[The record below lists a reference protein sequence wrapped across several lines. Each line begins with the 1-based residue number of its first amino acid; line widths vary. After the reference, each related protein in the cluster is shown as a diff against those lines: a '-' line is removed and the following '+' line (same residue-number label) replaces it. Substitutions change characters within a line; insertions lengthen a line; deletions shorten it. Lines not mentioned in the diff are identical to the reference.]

1 MTTNTITLP
10 PASSTLNLRKGLTLA
25 TLNTAEAVRPMTDA
39 EYAAWHERC
48 ARAYGPFD
56 SAGESWVHSGVLR
69 VEVPAGTVLEV
80 VRARTSARV
89 GWGNNRPGYAEVVNT
104 ATGEH
109 YRIPRAAFGV

>member
-1 MTTNTITLP
+1 MTTNTTTLLP
-10 PASSTLNLRKGLTLA
+10 SSTLNLRKGLTLA

-39 EYAAWHERC
+39 EYAAWHERTV
-48 ARAYGPFD
+48 RAYGPFD

-69 VEVPAGTVLEV
+69 VEVPPGTTLEV

-89 GWGNNRPGYAEVVNT
+89 GWGNNRPGYAEVVNVSK
-104 ATGEH
+104 GEH

>member
-1 MTTNTITLP
+1 MTTNTITLLP
-10 PASSTLNLRKGLTLA
+10 SSSTSNLRKGLTLA
-25 TLNTAEAVRPMTDA
+25 TVAAAEAVRPMTDA
-39 EYAAWHERC
+39 EYAAWHTAKLRDC
-48 ARAYGPFD
+48 GPFD
-56 SAGESWVHSGVLR
+56 SAGEPWVHSGVLH
-69 VEVPAGTVLEV
+69 VSVPAGTTLEV